1 MTKHYSDLELAK
13 AAAVV
18 RIFET
23 GEPFGDYAACV
34 VLDDGAG
41 ISYGISQFTHR
52 SGSLCAVVERYLK
65 LGGIVGSAVM
75 LECLPVLRSKTV
87 ASINKLSTNAALR
100 KALQAAAV
108 TREMK
113 QAQNDVMT
121 ALYLRPAIAVCA
133 KFGFTEPLSL
143 AIVYDSIVHGSFN
156 RVARTVSVAT
166 KNEREWITAYVR
178 RRDAW
183 LASIPRLNKTRYRT
197 RFFLSQI
204 AISNWEMRLPMNVHG
219 VRLKDEHFAE
229 HSTQKPVP
237 RNTPAEKPAETT
249 ETTANT
255 AATAQASPS
264 IYETATETFDK
275 VDGVV
280 SGVVTRTDR
289 AKSLWAS
296 VGGTLWQMLWAGF
309 GVIAGL
315 PREVWITVA
324 VIAGILTAMYL
335 YRQICLGR
343 IREGTTQGTT
353 L

>member
-1 MTKHYSDLELAK
+1 MTKHYSDLELTK

-87 ASINKLSTNAALR
+87 ASINKLSTNAALK
-100 KALQAAAV
+100 KALKAAAV

-113 QAQNDVMT
+113 QAQHDVMT

-219 VRLKDEHFAE
+219 VRLTDEHFAE
-229 HSTQKPVP
+229 HSTSRPVP
-237 RNTPAEKPAETT
+237 RNTPAIT
-249 ETTANT
+249 T

-264 IYETATETFDK
+264 IYETVTETFDK

-296 VGGTLWQMLWAGF
+296 VGGTLWQMMWAGF

-315 PREVWITVA
+315 PREVWITVS

-343 IREGTTQGTT
+343 IREGTKQGTT

>member
-1 MTKHYSDLELAK
+1 MA
-13 AAAVV
+13 
-18 RIFET
+18 
-23 GEPFGDYAACV
+23 
-34 VLDDGAG
+34 
-41 ISYGISQFTHR
+41 SQFTHR

-87 ASINKLSTNAALR
+87 ASINKLSTNAALK
-100 KALQAAAV
+100 KALKAAAV

-113 QAQNDVMT
+113 QAQHDVMT

-219 VRLKDEHFAE
+219 VRLTDEHFAE
-229 HSTQKPVP
+229 YSTSRPVP
-237 RNTPAEKPAETT
+237 RNTPAIT
-249 ETTANT
+249 T